1 MRLSLLLGG
10 LLAMNVYVFFYKGGT
25 SIHDVKRA
33 VKEARVG
40 SVDAAPFTWDGL
52 LAARPA
58 KPIKPEVH
66 RGRLRESESIGTLL
80 ARLEVTPRDADEAMR
95 ALGGVLDWRRV
106 KGGVP
111 YRLERGADG
120 GLVVLEL
127 RPLAEQR
134 VIVERGPDGRL
145 VARVA
150 VR

>member
-25 SIHDVKRA
+25 SIDDVKRA

-40 SVDAAPFTWDGL
+40 SVDAAPFTWESLVGP
-52 LAARPA
+52 RPTR
-58 KPIKPEVH
+58 PVKPEVQ
-66 RGRLRESESIGTLL
+66 RGRLREAESIGTLL
-80 ARLEVTPRDADEAMR
+80 ARLEVPARDADEAMR

-111 YRLERGADG
+111 YRVERGADG

-127 RPLAEQR
+127 RPLADQR
-134 VIVERGPDGRL
+134 VIVERGPDGKL
-145 VARVA
+145 VARVSA
-150 VR
+150 R